1 LWLVQLHSIQQILP
15 KIIDIIYSNTNDI
28 EMLLHDWITL
38 WKYWNIIDECI
49 TLNDCLLFSQGSLN
63 VSMTCLFF
71 AIENFIIILGIE
83 NVVKCKIQEMLRKI
97 LLR

>member
-1 LWLVQLHSIQQILP
+1 MIAYYFLKVV
-15 KIIDIIYSNTNDI
+15 
-28 EMLLHDWITL
+28 
-38 WKYWNIIDECI
+38 
-49 TLNDCLLFSQGSLN
+49 LN